1 MDVDDRWWVD
11 LIIQDQPPEVSY
23 VSIGSQIACDG
34 LTSRMVESWFGGRA
48 SNQPISAI
56 GPQIPRSLY
65 MWWPNN
71 APLIS

>member
-34 LTSRMVESWFGGRA
+34 FNLKDGRVLVRRA
-48 SNQPISAI
+48 SVQPTDLSD
-56 GPQIPRSLY
+56 
-65 MWWPNN
+65 WPTDTPI
-71 APLIS
+71 ALHVVA